1 MMNQGRRGDSFCLQ
15 REDLILFVLFGCVL
29 RVLFICLN
37 GNLMLG
43 EKGVTD
49 DFDFGDGVCMCFEIS
64 LGGGG
69 ALGGIFCWMGCV
81 V

>member
-1 MMNQGRRGDSFCLQ
+1 
-15 REDLILFVLFGCVL
+15 
-29 RVLFICLN
+29 
-37 GNLMLG
+37 MLG